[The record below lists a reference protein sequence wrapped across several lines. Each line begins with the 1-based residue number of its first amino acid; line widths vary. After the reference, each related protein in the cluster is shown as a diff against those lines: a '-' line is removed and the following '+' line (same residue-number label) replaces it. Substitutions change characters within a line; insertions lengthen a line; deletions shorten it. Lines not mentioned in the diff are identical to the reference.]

1 MTVWFHSGFRLR
13 PACLDLLL
21 FSALG
26 GDTHIITRHG
36 GLAKVLSQQVAC
48 GGEGGSGCD
57 AHCLKGNKGLRAWTA
72 GLQCRD
78 RLQKSPN
85 SCF

>member
-26 GDTHIITRHG
+26 GGHIITRHG

-48 GGEGGSGCD
+48 GGRGAVD
-57 AHCLKGNKGLRAWTA
+57 AMHTV
-72 GLQCRD
+72 
-78 RLQKSPN
+78 
-85 SCF
+85 